1 MTIGNA
7 IKNQVAGAVA
17 RQTTRT
23 VSGGLKRVMGNIP
36 GMSVG
41 KGSDNS
47 AFSGLNNSSSTM
59 NLSYPLNVES
69 DDQQGHYVM
78 FMINSTTQPKISKGG
93 KTGGKPGVEDQD
105 QQGAPG
111 AGKRNQERLR
121 SAGKGIVIKRPPTYR
136 LEKAISLYMP
146 PSVKVNYASK
156 YKDDEIGA
164 VTQSSVEA
172 VNAGIEAFRSGSLPS
187 MGTVKKTAISLGR
200 SAAFTATQNAMK
212 TADATVMQGLQTSI
226 QLSSGRILSNKME
239 LMFTEVGRRTFNFS
253 FNFLPKSEEEAA
265 MVEKIVHT
273 FKRHMLPAYE
283 NGSFGAVSSSQG
295 RVMRIPDTFDI
306 QYMWHSSE
314 NPWINKISTCYLTN
328 MDVEYGGDKYATFE
342 PSKNKDGKVGTP
354 PMKTAISLTFD
365 EIEKITRERV
375 DEGF

>member
-78 FMINSTTQPKISKGG
+78 FMINSTTQPKIAKGG

-111 AGKRNQERLR
+111 AGKRSQERQ
-121 SAGKGIVIKRPPTYR
+121 IYR
-136 LEKAISLYMP
+136 
-146 PSVKVNYASK
+146 
-156 YKDDEIGA
+156 
-164 VTQSSVEA
+164 
-172 VNAGIEAFRSGSLPS
+172 
-187 MGTVKKTAISLGR
+187 
-200 SAAFTATQNAMK
+200 
-212 TADATVMQGLQTSI
+212 
-226 QLSSGRILSNKME
+226 
-239 LMFTEVGRRTFNFS
+239 
-253 FNFLPKSEEEAA
+253 
-265 MVEKIVHT
+265 
-273 FKRHMLPAYE
+273 
-283 NGSFGAVSSSQG
+283 
-295 RVMRIPDTFDI
+295 
-306 QYMWHSSE
+306 
-314 NPWINKISTCYLTN
+314 
-328 MDVEYGGDKYATFE
+328 
-342 PSKNKDGKVGTP
+342 
-354 PMKTAISLTFD
+354 
-365 EIEKITRERV
+365 
-375 DEGF
+375 